1 MPSKLKL
8 VAWLTLEAA
17 ERELDLVDRAD
28 AGRPLVCHCAG
39 KPFRVKAAAGG
50 CLPMQRFDSPKPARS
65 VSNSGSAILT

>member
-39 KPFRVKAAAGG
+39 KPLRVKAAAGVG
-50 CLPMQRFDSPKPARS
+50 
-65 VSNSGSAILT
+65 LTV